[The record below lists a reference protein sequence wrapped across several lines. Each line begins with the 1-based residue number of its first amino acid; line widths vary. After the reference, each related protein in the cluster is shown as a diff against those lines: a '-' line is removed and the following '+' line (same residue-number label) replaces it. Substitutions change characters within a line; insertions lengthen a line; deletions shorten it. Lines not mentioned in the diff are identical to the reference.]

1 MSDDMPKGLTAEH
14 IDEIWGMIDYHL
26 AYRWDAWGDFRT
38 GLRRLR
44 DEALRATALRAEIE
58 RLRGERP
65 EKPLRLADLEPG
77 ECFKYPSGGGV
88 RVVVYDLY
96 KLLHFNGN
104 CYTVTVD
111 PNNGMIRAIVNHVEV
126 IRCDLQGNET
136 GEVGG
141 E

>member
-58 RLRGERP
+58 RLKGE
-65 EKPLRLADLEPG
+65 LRKIDDL
-77 ECFKYPSGGGV
+77 SG
-88 RVVVYDLY
+88 
-96 KLLHFNGN
+96 
-104 CYTVTVD
+104 
-111 PNNGMIRAIVNHVEV
+111 RAAGALSAVAAIQEIAVMAE
-126 IRCDLQGNET
+126 I
-136 GEVGG
+136 GEVDD
-141 E
+141 ETPM